1 MSIARSSPCS
11 QRKQAATC
19 LTTSPALDDATI
31 ADAVAAAVLPADT
44 AAA

>member
-19 LTTSPALDDATI
+19 LTDSPAFDDATI